1 VSRLS
6 AAHPAGRR
14 RVLGGPAP
22 MSRLVIAAPLRLEA
36 AMIRSGARGVAVHRT
51 GMGPRRARAAAP
63 TLLDRP
69 GAVLVVMGFGGGL
82 EEHSDVGDVVVAEAV
97 LGPDGERVECAGADE
112 LAGALE
118 RRGLTVRHG
127 PIASVARLAM
137 GEARVRLRERGAIA
151 VDMESVWLAPGAGT
165 RPFAVVRVISDT
177 PARELTRP
185 LATVAGVARA
195 SAALRRAA
203 GALRECSLDDPG

>member
-1 VSRLS
+1 
-6 AAHPAGRR
+6 
-14 RVLGGPAP
+14 

-63 TLLDRP
+63 ALRDRP
-69 GAVLVVMGFGGGL
+69 GVALLVMGFGGGL
-82 EEHSDVGDVVVAEAV
+82 DEHSDVGDVVVADAV
-97 LGPDGERVECAGADE
+97 LGPDGELVACAGAE
-112 LAGALE
+112 ALAEALE
-118 RRGLTVRHG
+118 RRGLSVRRG
-127 PIASVARLAM
+127 QIASVARLAM
-137 GEARVRLRERGAIA
+137 GDARVRLREGGAIA
-151 VDMESVWLAPGAGT
+151 VDMESVWLAPGAGA

-185 LATVAGVARA
+185 LLTVAGVARA

-203 GALRECSLDDPG
+203 GALHEWAPEALRD